1 MAPRG
6 VKRASSTGVA
16 GKRAVA
22 AVAKKCKTITSAIRH
37 ADLPQSI
44 RSTLNDKMLMNVFG
58 TYKDE
63 RIPFQNTLAGQVNT
77 VLKSVQDG
85 LQAKIV
91 EAQKNKATQE
101 AEAAKLVNTSTQLSA
116 ASEAASKAKADSE
129 QALDDSHKALKA
141 AKTALHDL
149 ETAVKNGGQKIAS
162 TTGKKEKLEGLITNF
177 FSVVPVSEA
186 FRGLSAQAASAGK
199 FLESIDMEH
208 EFIVCVVRTFS
219 KLPASWGTFDKLVQE
234 KLDGKLKVIAAN
246 FAAELQTTEAEKANN
261 EAKIENAKAA
271 IVTAEEKVKAAE
283 EALNSASGAAKE
295 AQVAAKG
302 AAANAKAQQSLV
314 DKATATLGEATE
326 AITDFQN
333 GALAAFT
340 EVEALKAPPPPPAKP
355 AEAEAPAASTIDEA
369 MTAAPPREQRSTPSV
384 LPSPGVL
391 FSQAA
396 QGMARAVGLSPR
408 IAQSPR

>member
-1 MAPRG
+1 L
-6 VKRASSTGVA
+6 KD
-16 GKRAVA
+16 
-22 AVAKKCKTITSAIRH
+22 AKKT
-37 ADLPQSI
+37 
-44 RSTLNDKMLMNVFG
+44 
-58 TYKDE
+58 
-63 RIPFQNTLAGQVNT
+63 
-77 VLKSVQDG
+77 
-85 LQAKIV
+85 
-91 EAQKNKATQE
+91 
-101 AEAAKLVNTSTQLSA
+101 
-116 ASEAASKAKADSE
+116 
-129 QALDDSHKALKA
+129 
-141 AKTALHDL
+141 LHDL
-149 ETAVKNGGQKIAS
+149 EAAVKNAAAHAIS
-162 TTGKKEKLEGLITNF
+162 TTAKKEKLEGLITNF
-177 FSVVPVSEA
+177 FSVVPVSSA

-208 EFIVCVVRTFS
+208 EFVVCVVRTFS

-246 FAAELQTTEAEKANN
+246 FATELQTTEAEKANN
-261 EAKIENAKAA
+261 EANIENAKAA
-271 IVTAEEKVKAAE
+271 IVTEEEKVKAAE
-283 EALNSASGAAKE
+283 EALSNASGAAKE

-302 AAANAKAQQSLV
+302 AAASAKAQQSLV
-314 DKATATLGEATE
+314 EKATASLGDAVE

-340 EVEALKAPPPPPAKP
+340 EVEGLAAPPPPPAKP
-355 AEAEAPAASTIDEA
+355 EAEAPTIDEA